1 MHIPHFQQKFKKTKC
16 YYIIRNHY
24 IYLSTNKILFVIMKV
39 KSLVVLATIVV
50 IAMITCSFTMKS
62 DVKWITVSGYVDNTN
77 GDVISQVDVTCTL
90 NSNNALLSRTKTD
103 PEGYY
108 SIQVKQSESCTLSFS
123 HANYVPQDKI
133 VSSSTNIDDMNVT
146 LHSQEE

>member
-62 DVKWITVSGYVDNTN
+62 DTQWITVS
-77 GDVISQVDVTCTL
+77 
-90 NSNNALLSRTKTD
+90 K
-103 PEGYY
+103 
-108 SIQVKQSESCTLSFS
+108 F
-123 HANYVPQDKI
+123 
-133 VSSSTNIDDMNVT
+133 
-146 LHSQEE
+146 

>member
-24 IYLSTNKILFVIMKV
+24 IYLSTNKFLFVIMKV

-62 DVKWITVSGYVDNTN
+62 DTQWITVS
-77 GDVISQVDVTCTL
+77 
-90 NSNNALLSRTKTD
+90 K
-103 PEGYY
+103 
-108 SIQVKQSESCTLSFS
+108 F
-123 HANYVPQDKI
+123 
-133 VSSSTNIDDMNVT
+133 
-146 LHSQEE
+146 